1 MPRDFP
7 QLRHP
12 IVQAPLA
19 GGPSTAELT
28 AAVSN
33 VGGLG
38 FLAAGYK
45 PPDAVRAVHQLRP
58 SSVYTS
64 EARVSG

>member
-1 MPRDFP
+1 MLNL
-7 QLRHP
+7 QYP
-12 IVQAPLA
+12 IIQAPMSGGISTPELA
-19 GGPSTAELT
+19 

-45 PPDAVRAVHQLRP
+45 TTEEVKQEIEAVRKLTTKDFGVNTFVPRN
-58 SSVYTS
+58 
-64 EARVSG
+64 